1 MGDRAG
7 HPGRSPAPGHV
18 PPHPPQAKR
27 RAPHAHP
34 TGHPRRSRLLADV
47 LHQHGHLHRAKST
60 PDNTW
65 TVQRTPHT
73 RPWTLHHPVLAMDW
87 IEELVL
93 EIRQQNPETTR

>member
-1 MGDRAG
+1 MRT
-7 HPGRSPAPGHV
+7 RPATPAEV
-18 PPHPPQAKR
+18 D
-27 RAPHAHP
+27 
-34 TGHPRRSRLLADV
+34 SWLAV
-47 LHQHGHLHRAKST
+47 LHQHGHLHHAQSA

-87 IEELVL
+87 IEKLVR